1 MTNPVI
7 ISFGGGKGGIGK
19 STLVSNIGALITQK
33 DYSVGYI
40 DADLGGA
47 NLHLFLGV
55 KRPKHSLQDY
65 LSGRISNLHDITEKT
80 VVPNSWLISG
90 ASDILELA
98 NPHFSQKQK
107 LITHLRKMEADYIL
121 VDLGAGTNNHV
132 TDFFVAFNN
141 GVIITDCLPTSIE
154 NAYGFLK
161 NGIIRGINRLF
172 PGRKDLQ
179 EYWRG
184 FSDPNREIGF
194 ATIHEML
201 SFLSKEFPP
210 ETRLI
215 KEWLAQRKTFLIL
228 NMVRD
233 RNDITIGK
241 KFTEIIKK
249 YLNVHIAYLGY
260 IIDEPEIRRSIRE
273 MRPIVLEN
281 PPQKSLA
288 CFNMVTDNL
297 LALL

>member
-19 STLVSNIGALITQK
+19 STLVSNIGALLTQK
-33 DYSVGYI
+33 NYSVGYI

-47 NLHLFLGV
+47 NLHLCLGV

-65 LSGRISNLHDITEKT
+65 LSSRMSNLHDITEKT
-80 VVPNSWLISG
+80 IVPNSWLISG

-107 LITHLRKMEADYIL
+107 LITNLNKMEADYIL

-132 TDFFVAFNN
+132 TDFFAAFNN

-172 PGRKDLQ
+172 PGRKDLK
-179 EYWRG
+179 EYLRG

-201 SFLSKEFPP
+201 SFLSKEFPQ

-249 YLNVHIAYLGY
+249 YLNLHITYLGY

-281 PPQKSLA
+281 PPQKILA